1 MVKKTQRDSSPRRP
15 KDERVQRLSLVER
28 KFLKDFGQ
36 VLKSEREAQK
46 LTLYEIEDRGY
57 PSWQHW
63 QKLEHGLRDL
73 KFTTLLRVANAL
85 KIHPGELLGRIRLKV

>member
-36 VLKSEREAQK
+36 VLRTEREAQE
-46 LTLYEIEDRGY
+46 LTLYGIEERGY

-63 QKLEHGLRDL
+63 QKLEDGLRDL
-73 KFTTLLRVANAL
+73 KLTTLLRIGKTL
-85 KIHPGELLGRIRLKV
+85 KKHPGELLGRVGLKV